1 MDRGKIYSEIRYIT
15 IELMKIANERKVPF
29 KKIAKEFIDNVNT
42 LIRMIELN
50 E

>member
-1 MDRGKIYSEIRYIT
+1 MEREKVYSEIRYIT

-29 KKIAKEFIDNVNT
+29 KKVAKEFIDNVN
-42 LIRMIELN
+42 LLMKIIEG